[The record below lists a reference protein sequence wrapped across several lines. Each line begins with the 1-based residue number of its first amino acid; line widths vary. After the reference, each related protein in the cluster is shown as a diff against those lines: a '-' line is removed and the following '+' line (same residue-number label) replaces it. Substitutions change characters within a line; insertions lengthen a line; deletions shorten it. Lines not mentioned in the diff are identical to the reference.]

1 MPWCKSFATG
11 SWCCCTWSKILFF
24 WKKVKSYLNLP
35 LFQVYGED
43 AVRVTPPNS
52 TVNLT
57 VSGDEVEGPNGECP
71 PVSLFLSSEMCK
83 TKSWTLSPPKFSFSV
98 LGLKMWQKLDLCI
111 WSNQKLNNSDPK
123 VLWTQIFSAPKY
135 FLGWKCDQS

>member
-1 MPWCKSFATG
+1 MLGPLDSRVQYSIVRFCFLKKS
-11 SWCCCTWSKILFF
+11 
-24 WKKVKSYLNLP
+24 KSYSNLC

-71 PVSLFLSSEMCK
+71 PVSLIQTYIMILETTFID
-83 TKSWTLSPPKFSFSV
+83 
-98 LGLKMWQKLDLCI
+98 LK
-111 WSNQKLNNSDPK
+111 N
-123 VLWTQIFSAPKY
+123 
-135 FLGWKCDQS
+135 